1 MPSLSA
7 CVSEAVPAPAV
18 GSLVPCERDERAEGA
33 RPAISG
39 VPSPE
44 TAARL
49 RATHQELV
57 QWLHLRLGCPILAED
72 ILQDAFVRGA
82 HERECLT
89 DDEPVVAWFFRVLR
103 DALVDYQWR
112 REVTNR
118 DLAALAAE
126 LDCNNAPPPELRGV
140 IGRCIAQLAENLSPE
155 YARAV
160 RRVEIDGISVHSYA
174 IEVSV
179 RNRNVVVVQIF
190 LAREALRKQVQRAC
204 MTPIAPEAGAGSR
217 VPPRP

>member
-1 MPSLSA
+1 MTNLSA
-7 CVSEAVPAPAV
+7 CVSEAIPAPAV
-18 GSLVPCERDERAEGA
+18 GSLVPRGRDERAEGA
-33 RPAISG
+33 RPAMGSTTPLDIS
-39 VPSPE
+39 
-44 TAARL
+44 ARL
-49 RATHQELV
+49 CAAHQELFH
-57 QWLHLRLGCPILAED
+57 WLHLRLGCPTLAED

-82 HERECLT
+82 HERESLT

-112 REVTNR
+112 HEVTNH

-126 LDCNNAPPPELRGV
+126 LDRNSTPPPELRGV
-140 IGRCIAQLAENLSPE
+140 IGRCIARLAENLGPD

-160 RRVEIDGISVHSYA
+160 RRVELDGISVQSYA

-179 RNRNVVVVQIF
+179 RNRNLVVVQIF

-204 MTPIAPEAGAGSR
+204 KTPIAPDGVTR
-217 VPPRP
+217 